1 MVTKFIYPRWDSTNE
16 GRERLGEIAIPPYA
30 EQIRICPG
38 WIMDGSLYDPWV
50 PDGPV
55 ESETW
60 FRYLE
65 ADGVPAQLGS
75 FLNWTYNFYPTG
87 GWGNKGTFTFPTWGR
102 TAITAR
108 SKEWIP
114 IPVTARSLSIELGI
128 PSMFSAISNTQ
139 PEMIAALT
147 FRYLRT
153 KTITIEYKGIG

>member
-1 MVTKFIYPRWDSTNE
+1 MITKFIYPRRDATNE
-16 GRERLGEIAIPPYA
+16 GRERLGEIEIPPYA
-30 EQIRICPG
+30 EQVRICPG
-38 WIMDGSLYDPWV
+38 WVMDGSVYDPWV

-55 ESETW
+55 ESESF

-65 ADGVPAQLGS
+65 ADVVSGQLGL
-75 FLNWTYNFYPTG
+75 LNWTYNFYPTG
-87 GWGNKGTFTFPTWGR
+87 GWSNKGLLTFPTWGR

-128 PSMFSAISNTQ
+128 PAIFSAMSDTQ
-139 PEMIAALT
+139 PEMVAAVT
-147 FRYLRT
+147 FFYLRT